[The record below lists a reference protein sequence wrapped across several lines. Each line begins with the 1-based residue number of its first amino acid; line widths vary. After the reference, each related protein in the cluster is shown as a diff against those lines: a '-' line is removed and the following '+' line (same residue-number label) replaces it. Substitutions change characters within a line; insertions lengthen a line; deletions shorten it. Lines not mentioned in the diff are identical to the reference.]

1 MNNNKFPEYKV
12 IVVGDSS
19 VGKTS
24 IIMRFQHD
32 SFSDHQPTVGA
43 SFITKKIDAPFGPV
57 MLNLWDTAGQEK
69 YRSLV
74 PMYSRG
80 ASIAIIVFDVS
91 SSNSFDNLKR
101 WITEVRQDAPENCKI
116 VIAGNKEDM
125 EFAIEKEEILSWAT
139 ENGHKVI
146 FVSALTGSGIKELFQ
161 YVGSQIPE
169 STTRPTV
176 VNTDPNQENRG
187 NCSC

>member
-1 MNNNKFPEYKV
+1 MNNSKFPEYKV

-43 SFITKKIDAPFGPV
+43 SFITKKVDAPFGPV
-57 MLNLWDTAGQEK
+57 ILNLWDTAGQEK

-91 SSNSFDNLKR
+91 SSTSFDNLKK
-101 WITEVRQDAPENCKI
+101 WIAEVRLDAPENCKI

-125 EFAIEKEEILSWAT
+125 EFAIEKEEINDWST
-139 ENGHKVI
+139 QNGYKVI

-161 YVGSQIPE
+161 YVSSQIPE
-169 STTRPTV
+169 SQSRPTI
-176 VNTDPNQENRG
+176 VNPNPEQEERDG
-187 NCSC
+187 CKC